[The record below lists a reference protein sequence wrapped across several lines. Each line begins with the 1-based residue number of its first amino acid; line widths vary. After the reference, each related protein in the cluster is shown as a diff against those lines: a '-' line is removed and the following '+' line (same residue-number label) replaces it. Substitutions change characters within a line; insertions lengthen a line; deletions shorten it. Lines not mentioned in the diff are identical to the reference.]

1 MATCL
6 RSLKKGTASG
16 LSDGGCGVQE
26 VNEMQITTLPESVD
40 TLIIGAGQAGLATS
54 GMLGA
59 ARQEHLVLERR
70 DRLGG
75 GWQDRWDGFTLVT
88 PNWIAS
94 LPGWP
99 YDGPDPDG
107 FMGRDSIVER
117 VARYADVVDAPVA
130 LGTAVERLTPDR
142 DGRFR
147 ARTNRGEITAR
158 RVVVAT
164 GSYHVPR
171 IPAAAARIAPRV
183 AQLHSHDYRNESMLP
198 EGAVLVVGSGQTGVQ
213 LAEELSDAGR
223 RVYLSV
229 GTAGRAPRRYRGVD
243 IFGWLAQIARRG
255 PEFGL
260 GLPTVDTLPDPKLKF
275 AANPH
280 VSGRNGGHDTNLR
293 RFAADGMQLAGRL
306 LVADGERVT
315 FADNLRAQLLHADQF
330 FDDHL
335 RDLIETFIDK
345 AGLDVPPDDR
355 VPFDYEPRAITE
367 LDLESAGVSTIIWA
381 TGYALDY
388 GWIDAP
394 IFGERGYPRN
404 ARGAS
409 EIPGLYFLG
418 LLWQHTEGSA
428 TLVGPALDG
437 PYLAEKLTMAAV

>member
-1 MATCL
+1 
-6 RSLKKGTASG
+6 
-16 LSDGGCGVQE
+16 
-26 VNEMQITTLPESVD
+26 
-40 TLIIGAGQAGLATS
+40 
-54 GMLGA
+54 
-59 ARQEHLVLERR
+59 
-70 DRLGG
+70 
-75 GWQDRWDGFTLVT
+75 
-88 PNWIAS
+88 
-94 LPGWP
+94 
-99 YDGPDPDG
+99 
-107 FMGRDSIVER
+107 
-117 VARYADVVDAPVA
+117 
-130 LGTAVERLTPDR
+130 
-142 DGRFR
+142 
-147 ARTNRGEITAR
+147 
-158 RVVVAT
+158 
-164 GSYHVPR
+164 
-171 IPAAAARIAPRV
+171 
-183 AQLHSHDYRNESMLP
+183 MLP
-198 EGAVLVVGSGQTGVQ
+198 DGAVLVVRSGQTGVQ

-243 IFGWLAQIARRG
+243 IFGWLARIARQG

-260 GLPTVDTLPDPKLKF
+260 GLPTVDLLPDPNLKF

-280 VSGRNGGHDTNLR
+280 VSGRDGGHDTNLR

-306 LVADGERVT
+306 VAAEGERVT
-315 FADNLRAQLLHADQF
+315 FADDLPPELIHADRF

-355 VPFDYEPRAITE
+355 APFDYEPRALTE
-367 LDLESAGVSTIIWA
+367 LDFETAGVSTIIWA

-394 IFGERGYPRN
+394 IVGDRGYPRN
-404 ARGAS
+404 DRGVS

-418 LLWQHTEGSA
+418 LLWQHTQASA

>member
-1 MATCL
+1 M
-6 RSLKKGTASG
+6 R
-16 LSDGGCGVQE
+16 E
-26 VNEMQITTLPESVD
+26 VNEMQITTLPESID
-40 TLIIGAGQAGLATS
+40 TLIVGAGQAGLAMS
-54 GMLGA
+54 GLLGA
-59 ARQEHLVLERR
+59 AGQEHLVLERR

-107 FMGRDSIVER
+107 FMGRDSIIER
-117 VARYADVVDAPVA
+117 VARYADVIDAPVA
-130 LGTAVERLTPDR
+130 LGTAVERLTPGRDR
-142 DGRFR
+142 RFR
-147 ARTNRGEITAR
+147 ARTNRGDIVAR
-158 RVVVAT
+158 QVVVAT
-164 GSYHVPR
+164 GSYHDPR

-260 GLPTVDTLPDPKLKF
+260 GLPTVDTLPDPSLKF

-280 VSGRNGGHDTNLR
+280 VSGRDGGHETNLR

-306 LVADGERVT
+306 VGAEGERVT
-315 FADNLRAQLLHADQF
+315 FADDLSEQLVHADRF
-330 FDDHL
+330 FDEEL
-335 RDLIETFIDK
+335 RDLIESYIDR

-367 LDLESAGVSTIIWA
+367 LDLERAGVSTILWA

-404 ARGAS
+404 ARGAT

-428 TLVGPALDG
+428 TLVGPTLDA
-437 PYLAEKLTMAAV
+437 PYLAERLAMAAV

>member
-1 MATCL
+1 M
-6 RSLKKGTASG
+6 
-16 LSDGGCGVQE
+16 QE
-26 VNEMQITTLPESVD
+26 VNEMQITTLPDSVD
-40 TLIIGAGQAGLATS
+40 TLVIGAGQAGLAAS

-59 ARQEHLVLERR
+59 TGQEHLVLERR

-75 GWQDRWDGFTLVT
+75 GWQDRWDAFTLVT
-88 PNWIAS
+88 PNRIAS
-94 LPGWP
+94 FPGWP
-99 YDGPDPDG
+99 YDGADPDG

-130 LGTAVERLTPDR
+130 LGTAVERLTPER
-142 DGRFR
+142 NGPFR
-147 ARTNRGEITAR
+147 VRTNRGDITAR
-158 RVVVAT
+158 QVVVAT
-164 GSYHVPR
+164 GSYHVPL

-183 AQLHSHDYRNESMLP
+183 AQLHSHDYRNESLLP

-243 IFGWLAQIARRG
+243 IFGWLAQIARQG
-255 PEFGL
+255 AEFGL
-260 GLPTVDTLPDPKLKF
+260 GLPTVDKLPDPNLKF

-293 RFAADGMQLAGRL
+293 QFAADGMQLAGRL
-306 LVADGERVT
+306 QAADGELVT
-315 FADNLRAQLLHADQF
+315 FADDLAKQLVRADRF

-335 RDLIETFIDK
+335 RDLIETFVDK

-355 VPFDYEPRAITE
+355 VPFTYEPRAITE

-388 GWIDAP
+388 GWIEAP

-404 ARGAS
+404 DRGAS
-409 EIPGLYFLG
+409 ELPGLYFLG
-418 LLWQHTEGSA
+418 LLWQHTQASA

-437 PYLAEKLTMAAV
+437 PYLAERLTMAAV